1 VQEEQRLSH
10 PDPGTLM
17 VFVFDAAVIETVPW
31 STVVHDYL
39 VLKRY
44 EFKSPGSAKN
54 ELDCDIPII
63 LN

>member
-1 VQEEQRLSH
+1 
-10 PDPGTLM
+10 M